1 MRNQLIKLNHTNKK
15 LIRRIQKG
23 RYFYILSIIFICL
36 FLCTLIIT
44 SLFPKNKSNLLLTFK
59 YISFFV
65 VFFDTIAIIL
75 RIQNRSFITPHHLAI
90 FPLSKWDKFKY
101 HMVLYLL
108 DYKSLIYLS
117 VSICYAIFFLSNRLY
132 LSAVLNFIIWFLLLS
147 IILAWVI
154 LLFNLLWRYLV
165 KLKTKTQMI
174 GLLYIIII
182 MGIESFGD
190 NALTKVPI
198 TSNIGNIFYGLL
210 FKNTGLILTNLIIA
224 IFGLILPLFLFSI
237 FKISTN

>member
-1 MRNQLIKLNHTNKK
+1 
-15 LIRRIQKG
+15 
-23 RYFYILSIIFICL
+23 
-36 FLCTLIIT
+36 
-44 SLFPKNKSNLLLTFK
+44 
-59 YISFFV
+59 
-65 VFFDTIAIIL
+65 
-75 RIQNRSFITPHHLAI
+75 
-90 FPLSKWDKFKY
+90 
-101 HMVLYLL
+101 
-108 DYKSLIYLS
+108 
-117 VSICYAIFFLSNRLY
+117 
-132 LSAVLNFIIWFLLLS
+132 
-147 IILAWVI
+147 
-154 LLFNLLWRYLV
+154 
-165 KLKTKTQMI
+165 MI